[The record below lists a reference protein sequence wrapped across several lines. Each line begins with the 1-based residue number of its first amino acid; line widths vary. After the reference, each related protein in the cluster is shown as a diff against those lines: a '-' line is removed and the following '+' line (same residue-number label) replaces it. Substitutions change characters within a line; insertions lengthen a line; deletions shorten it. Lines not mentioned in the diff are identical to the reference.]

1 MRGRLVVQT
10 CARALPLCG
19 TALIA
24 VLAAPAVAQE
34 AAADGQVVE
43 DAGGNT
49 IVVVG
54 RLREE
59 SVQDIPASVTALA
72 GEALQERG
80 ITDVEQL
87 ANIVP
92 NFRYT
97 TNAGPS
103 DNLIIRGIGTVGSG
117 PQFEPAVGQQLNGVA
132 LTRSRIGRAG
142 LVDVGQ
148 VEVLRGPQGAVV
160 GKNTSLGLVNIVPN
174 KPTDQFEASLF
185 TRYDFEAL
193 QGFEIEG
200 VVSGPL
206 TEGVRARI
214 AANFKDK
221 DGPVLNLNPNSANR
235 TAGAVDDFSIRGI
248 VDFDIADRGNFELFG
263 QYVQAT
269 RSGKPLEI
277 AFCNNPAAVHA
288 AIGDD
293 CTLNRT
299 QVNQAIVDGQT
310 VSEDL
315 DIEFYLTSAT
325 ANYDL
330 TDDLT
335 VTSITSYADYR
346 MTDLTDVDISPSEAF
361 VDGSAE
367 DFRQFSQELRLA
379 GSLADGLDFILGG
392 LYSHYGIDFAQNST
406 TLGVGPPALRN
417 RNRHRFAFQR
427 NDGLSVFGDLT
438 YELTPELTING
449 GLRYIH
455 EKRKARAGQVL
466 TDPYSLA
473 GVLAAN
479 STVPS
484 CFALSGLFNCSMFPL
499 TPDLVAGTVLAG
511 ADTSRPFSE
520 LIYATGLASPG
531 PFFSVTDE
539 DVTWNVNAQWRPDN
553 DHMLYASAATGFKSG
568 NFNLTASLVQAAL
581 EDNFSFEPE
590 TTTNYELGG
599 RHALFLGDADLTF
612 NWTLFRLEIENQQV
626 SSLDPA
632 NLAQVIQSDAD
643 GRSQG
648 IEIFGSLKIDNFS
661 AGFDAAYTD
670 AEYTDFTGATCYDGQ
685 TAAQG
690 CVGGAQDRTG
700 TTFVQA
706 PEWQFSVNASADLDI
721 STDLV
726 LTPFVE
732 VVYVG
737 SHFTDTELNPISIND
752 AYANLNASLTL
763 AKDDRTWE
771 VALVGSNLTDETHI
785 GFFNENAFI
794 PGGGSFAF
802 PNVGRQIALSA
813 RVRY

>member
-1 MRGRLVVQT
+1 MRSKTVLQQRAKLVTVV
-10 CARALPLCG
+10 G
-19 TALIA
+19 TALAA
-24 VLAAPAVAQE
+24 VLSVPAIAQDSVVDEQANE
-34 AAADGQVVE
+34 AADS
-43 DAGGNT
+43 NT
-49 IVVVG
+49 IMVLG

-59 SVQDIPASVTALA
+59 TVQDIPASVTALA
-72 GEALQERG
+72 GEGLQQRG
-80 ITDVEQL
+80 IIDVEQL

-142 LVDVGQ
+142 LMDVGQ

-160 GKNTSLGLVNIVPN
+160 GKNTSLGLVNIIPN

-193 QGFEIEG
+193 QGIEVEG

-206 TEGVRARI
+206 TEGVRARL

-221 DGPVLNLNPNSANR
+221 DGPVLNINPNSANR
-235 TAGAVDDFSIRGI
+235 TAGAVDDFSVRGI
-248 VDFDIADRGNFELFG
+248 VDFDIADRGNIELFG
-263 QYVQAT
+263 QYVRAT
-269 RSGKPLEI
+269 RAGKPLEI
-277 AFCNNPAAVHA
+277 AFCNNPGAVLA

-299 QVNQAIVDGQT
+299 QVNEATISGQA

-315 DIEFYLTSAT
+315 DVELYLLSAT
-325 ANYDL
+325 TNYDL

-335 VTSITSYADYR
+335 VTSITSFADYLI
-346 MTDLTDVDISPSEAF
+346 TDLTDVDISPNQTF
-361 VDGSAE
+361 LDGSAE
-367 DFRQFSQELRLA
+367 DYNQFAQELRMN
-379 GSLADGLDFILGG
+379 GSLSDGLDFIVGG
-392 LYSHYGIDFAQNST
+392 LFSHYEIDFAQNST
-406 TLGVGPPALRN
+406 TLGAGPPALRN
-417 RNRHRFAFQR
+417 RNRHRFAYQR

-438 YELTPELTING
+438 YELSEDLTVSG

-455 EKRKARAGQVL
+455 EKRKARAGQVQ
-466 TDPYSLA
+466 TNPFSLD
-473 GVLAAN
+473 GELAAN

-484 CFALSGLFNCSMFPL
+484 CFGLAGLFSCSMFPL
-499 TPDLVAGTVLAG
+499 TPDLAAGNVLSG
-511 ADTSRPFSE
+511 ADTSLPFSE
-520 LIYATGLASPG
+520 LIYATDLASPG

-539 DVTWNVNAQWRPDN
+539 DVTWNVNAQWRPAS
-553 DHMLYASAATGFKSG
+553 DHMLYVSAATGFKSG
-568 NFNLTASLVQAAL
+568 NFNLTASLSQTAL
-581 EDNFSFEPE
+581 AQNFSFEPE
-590 TTTNYELGG
+590 TTINYEVGG
-599 RHALFLGDADLTF
+599 RHNFDLGLADF
-612 NWTLFRLEIENQQV
+612 IINWTVFRLEIDNQQV

-648 IEIFGSLKIDNFS
+648 IEIFGSFNVGDFS
-661 AGFDAAYTD
+661 LGFDAAYTD
-670 AEYTDFTGATCYDGQ
+670 AEYTDFTGATCFDGQ
-685 TAAQG
+685 TVAQG

-706 PEWQFSVNASADLDI
+706 PEWQFSANASADLDVPG
-721 STDLV
+721 SLV

-737 SHFTDTELNPISIND
+737 SHFTDTELNPISINEG
-752 AYANLNASLTL
+752 YANFNASLKL
-763 AKDDRTWE
+763 AQDDGSWE
-771 VALVGSNLTDETHI
+771 VALVGSNLTNETHI